1 MNRLRAAH
9 TPVISTVRKSVEVI
23 EQRSKIKHSPKGSIK
38 RRMIPMSKKLRIGVI
53 GAGRI
58 GKLHA
63 NNLASRVPNAEL
75 AAISDVYEPAAKEL
89 AEKLGVPAYYNDYH
103 KILEDPTIDAVFIC
117 SSTDT
122 HSPISMEA
130 AKAGKH
136 IFCEKPIDHDIDKI
150 RPVLEEVK
158 KAGVRYQVGFN
169 RRFDRNFKHV
179 HDVVQAGGIGDVQ
192 IVKVTSRDPEAPPL
206 SYVKVSGG
214 IFVDMTIHD
223 FDMVRY
229 LSGSEVE
236 EVSAV
241 GACLV
246 NPEIGKAG
254 DVDTCIITLKFANGA
269 LGVIDNSRQAVY
281 GYDQRIEVF
290 GSKGCIT
297 ADNETPNNTTLYTAD
312 AVTKEKPLWFFL
324 ERYNDAFITEEC
336 AFVES
341 CLNGTDTVVGAFDG
355 LQPVLIAIAAK
366 ESCEKGGVP
375 VKVMK

>member
-1 MNRLRAAH
+1 
-9 TPVISTVRKSVEVI
+9 
-23 EQRSKIKHSPKGSIK
+23 
-38 RRMIPMSKKLRIGVI
+38 MSKKLRIGVI

-58 GKLHA
+58 GKLHS
-63 NNLASRVPNAEL
+63 NNLVTRVPNAEL
-75 AAISDVYEPAAKEL
+75 AAVSDVYEPAAKEL
-89 AEKLGVPAYYNDYH
+89 AEKLGVANYYNDYH

-122 HSPISMEA
+122 HSPISIEA

-136 IFCEKPIDHDIDKI
+136 IFCEKPIDHDLDKI
-150 RPVLEEVK
+150 KEVLEEVK
-158 KAGVRYQVGFN
+158 KAGVKYQVGFN

-179 HDVVQAGGIGDVQ
+179 HDVVANGGIGDVH

-241 GACLV
+241 GTCLV
-246 NPEIGKAG
+246 NPEIGEAG

-297 ADNETPNNTTLYTAD
+297 ADNETANNTTLYTVD
-312 AVTKEKPLWFFL
+312 GVKKEKPLWFFL
-324 ERYNDAFITEEC
+324 ERYNDAFIAEEC
-336 AFVES
+336 SFVEA
-341 CLNGTDTVVGAFDG
+341 CLNDTDTAVGAFDG
-355 LQPVLIAIAAK
+355 LQPVLIGLAAK

-375 VKVMK
+375 VKVRK

>member
-1 MNRLRAAH
+1 
-9 TPVISTVRKSVEVI
+9 
-23 EQRSKIKHSPKGSIK
+23 
-38 RRMIPMSKKLRIGVI
+38 MSKKLRIGVI

-63 NNLASRVPNAEL
+63 NNLAFRVPGAEL

-103 KILEDPTIDAVFIC
+103 KILDDPTIDAVFIC

-122 HSPISMEA
+122 HSPISLEA

-150 RPVLEEVK
+150 RPVLEAVK
-158 KAGVRYQVGFN
+158 QAGVKYQVGFN

-179 HDVVQAGGIGDVQ
+179 HDVVQSGGIGDVH

-236 EVSAV
+236 EVSAF
-241 GACLV
+241 GTCLV

-254 DVDTCIITLKFANGA
+254 DVDTCIITLKFKNGA

-290 GSKGCIT
+290 GSRGCIT
-297 ADNETPNNTTLYTAD
+297 AENETPNNTTLYTVD

-336 AFVES
+336 AFVDA
-341 CLNGTDTVVGAFDG
+341 CLNDKDTVVGAFDG

-375 VKVMK
+375 VKVMQ

>member
-1 MNRLRAAH
+1 MD
-9 TPVISTVRKSVEVI
+9 
-23 EQRSKIKHSPKGSIK
+23 
-38 RRMIPMSKKLRIGVI
+38 KKLRIGII

-63 NNLASRVPNAEL
+63 NNLVSRVPGASL
-75 AAISDVYEPAAKEL
+75 MAVSDVYEPAAKEL
-89 AEKLGVPAYYNDYH
+89 ADKLNIPFYTNDYRA
-103 KILEDPTIDAVFIC
+103 ILNDTDIDAVFIC

-122 HSPISMEA
+122 HSPISIEA

-136 IFCEKPIDHDIDKI
+136 IFCEKPIDHDLDKI
-150 RPVLEEVK
+150 RAVLEEVK
-158 KAGVRYQVGFN
+158 KAGVKYQVGFN

-179 HDVVQAGGIGDVQ
+179 HEVVQSGGIGDVQ

-236 EVSAV
+236 EVSAF

-246 NPEIGKAG
+246 NPEIGEAG
-254 DVDTCIITLKFANGA
+254 DVDTCIITLRFANGA

-297 ADNETPNNTTLYTAD
+297 ADNETPNNTTLYTKE

-336 AFVES
+336 AFVDS
-341 CLNGTDTVVGAFDG
+341 CLNDKDTVVGAFDG

>member
-1 MNRLRAAH
+1 
-9 TPVISTVRKSVEVI
+9 
-23 EQRSKIKHSPKGSIK
+23 
-38 RRMIPMSKKLRIGVI
+38 MSKKLRIGII

-63 NNLASRVPNAEL
+63 NNLTSRVPNAEL
-75 AAISDVYEPAAKEL
+75 AAISDVYEPAAREL
-89 AEKLGVPAYYNDYH
+89 AEKLNVPNYYNDYH
-103 KILEDPTIDAVFIC
+103 KILEDPSIDAVFIC

-122 HSPISMEA
+122 HSPISIEA
-130 AKAGKH
+130 ARAGKH
-136 IFCEKPIDHDIDKI
+136 IFCEKPIDHDLDKI
-150 RPVLEEVK
+150 KAVLEEVR
-158 KAGVRYQVGFN
+158 KAGVKYQVGFN

-179 HDVVQAGGIGDVQ
+179 HEVVQSGGIGDVQ

-229 LSGSEVE
+229 LSGSEVT

-246 NPEIGKAG
+246 NPEIGQAG

-312 AVTKEKPLWFFL
+312 GVTKEKPLWFFL
-324 ERYNDAFITEEC
+324 ERYNDAFIAEEN
-336 AFVES
+336 AFVDA
-341 CLNGTDTVVGAFDG
+341 CLNGTDTAVGAFDG

-375 VKVMK
+375 VKVAH

>member
-1 MNRLRAAH
+1 
-9 TPVISTVRKSVEVI
+9 
-23 EQRSKIKHSPKGSIK
+23 
-38 RRMIPMSKKLRIGVI
+38 MSRKLRIGVI

-58 GKLHA
+58 GKLHS
-63 NNLASRVPNAEL
+63 NNLATRVPNAEL

-89 AEKLGVPAYYNDYH
+89 AEKLGVPNYYNDYH

-122 HSPISMEA
+122 HSPISIEA

-136 IFCEKPIDHDIDKI
+136 IFCEKPIDHDLDKI
-150 RPVLEEVK
+150 KAVLEEVK
-158 KAGVRYQVGFN
+158 KAGVKYQVGFN

-179 HDVVQAGGIGDVQ
+179 HEVVQSGGIGDVQ

-223 FDMVRY
+223 FNMVRY

-246 NPEIGKAG
+246 NPEIGQAG

-312 AVTKEKPLWFFL
+312 GVQKEKPLWFFL
-324 ERYNDAFITEEC
+324 ERYNDAFIAEENS
-336 AFVES
+336 FVDA
-341 CLNGTDTVVGAFDG
+341 CLNGTDTAVGAFDG

>member
-1 MNRLRAAH
+1 
-9 TPVISTVRKSVEVI
+9 
-23 EQRSKIKHSPKGSIK
+23 
-38 RRMIPMSKKLRIGVI
+38 MSKKLRIGII

-63 NNLASRVPNAEL
+63 NNLVSRVKNAEL
-75 AAISDVYEPAAKEL
+75 VAISDVYEPAAKDL
-89 AEKLGVPAYYNDYH
+89 AEKLGVANYYSDYH

-122 HSPISMEA
+122 HSPISIEA
-130 AKAGKH
+130 AQAGKH
-136 IFCEKPIDHDIDKI
+136 IFCEKPIDHDLDKI
-150 RPVLEEVK
+150 KKVLDEVK
-158 KAGVRYQVGFN
+158 KAGVKYQVGFN
-169 RRFDRNFKHV
+169 RRFDRNFSHV
-179 HDVVQAGGIGDVQ
+179 HDVVKNGGIGDVQ

-229 LSGSEVE
+229 LSGSEVT
-236 EVSAV
+236 EVSAF

-246 NPEIGKAG
+246 NPEIAKAG
-254 DVDTCIITLKFANGA
+254 DVDTCIITLRFANGA

-297 ADNETPNNTTLYTAD
+297 ADNETPNNTTYYTAD
-312 AVTKEKPLWFFL
+312 GVMKEKPLWFFL
-324 ERYNDAFITEEC
+324 ERYNDAFIAEEN
-336 AFVES
+336 AFVEA
-341 CLNGTDTVVGAFDG
+341 CLNNTDTAVGAFDG

-366 ESCEKGGVP
+366 ESCEKGGIP
-375 VKVMK
+375 VKVNK

>member
-1 MNRLRAAH
+1 
-9 TPVISTVRKSVEVI
+9 
-23 EQRSKIKHSPKGSIK
+23 
-38 RRMIPMSKKLRIGVI
+38 MSKKLRIGVI

-58 GKLHA
+58 GKLHS
-63 NNLASRVPNAEL
+63 NNLVSRVANAEL
-75 AAISDVYEPAAKEL
+75 VAISDVYEPAAKEL
-89 AEKLGVPAYYNDYH
+89 AEKLNVPNYYNDYH
-103 KILEDPTIDAVFIC
+103 KILDDPTIDAVFIC

-122 HSPISMEA
+122 HSPISIEA
-130 AKAGKH
+130 AKVGKH
-136 IFCEKPIDHDIDKI
+136 IFCEKPIDHDLDKI
-150 RPVLEEVK
+150 KAVLEEVK
-158 KAGVRYQVGFN
+158 KAGVKYQVGFN

-179 HDVVQAGGIGDVQ
+179 HEVVKNGGIGDVH

-246 NPEIGKAG
+246 NPEIGEAG

-269 LGVIDNSRQAVY
+269 IGVIDNSRQAVY

-297 ADNETPNNTTLYTAD
+297 ADNETPNNTTYYTAD
-312 AVTKEKPLWFFL
+312 GVMKEKPLWFFL
-324 ERYNDAFITEEC
+324 ERYNDAFIAEEN
-336 AFVES
+336 AFVDA
-341 CLNGTDTVVGAFDG
+341 CLNDTDTAVGAFDG

>member
-1 MNRLRAAH
+1 
-9 TPVISTVRKSVEVI
+9 
-23 EQRSKIKHSPKGSIK
+23 
-38 RRMIPMSKKLRIGVI
+38 MSKKLRIGVI

-103 KILEDPTIDAVFIC
+103 KILEDPAIDAVFIC

-130 AKAGKH
+130 ARAGKH

-150 RPVLEEVK
+150 RPVLEAVK

-179 HDVVQAGGIGDVQ
+179 RDVVQAGGIGDVQ

-324 ERYNDAFITEEC
+324 ERYNDAFIAEEC

>member
-1 MNRLRAAH
+1 
-9 TPVISTVRKSVEVI
+9 
-23 EQRSKIKHSPKGSIK
+23 
-38 RRMIPMSKKLRIGVI
+38 MSKKLRIGVI

-63 NNLASRVPNAEL
+63 NNLASRVPGAEL

-103 KILEDPTIDAVFIC
+103 KILEDPSIDAVFIC

-150 RPVLEEVK
+150 RPVLEAVK
-158 KAGVRYQVGFN
+158 KAGVKYQVGFN

-179 HDVVQAGGIGDVQ
+179 HDVVQSGGIGDVH

-236 EVSAV
+236 EVSAF
-241 GACLV
+241 GTCLV
-246 NPEIGKAG
+246 NPEIGEAG
-254 DVDTCIITLKFANGA
+254 DVDTCIITLKFKNGA

-297 ADNETPNNTTLYTAD
+297 AENETPNNTTLYTVD
-312 AVTKEKPLWFFL
+312 SVTREKPLWFFL

-336 AFVES
+336 AFVDA
-341 CLNGTDTVVGAFDG
+341 CLNDKDTVVGAFDG

-375 VKVMK
+375 VKVMQ

>member
-1 MNRLRAAH
+1 MA
-9 TPVISTVRKSVEVI
+9 
-23 EQRSKIKHSPKGSIK
+23 
-38 RRMIPMSKKLRIGVI
+38 KKLKIGVI

-63 NNLASRVPNAEL
+63 NNLVSRVPDAEL
-75 AAISDVYEPAAKEL
+75 AAISDVYEPAAKALGEQ
-89 AEKLGVPAYYNDYH
+89 LGVAWFTDYRS
-103 KILEDPTIDAVFIC
+103 ILEDPEIDAVFIC

-122 HSPISMEA
+122 HSPISVEA

-136 IFCEKPIDHDIDKI
+136 IFCEKPIDHDLDKI
-150 RPVLEEVK
+150 KAVLDEVK
-158 KAGVRYQVGFN
+158 KAGVKYQVGFN

-179 HDVVQAGGIGDVQ
+179 RDVVQEGGVGDVH

-229 LSGSEVE
+229 LSGSEVT

-246 NPEIGKAG
+246 NPEIGEAG

-281 GYDQRIEVF
+281 GYDQRVEVF

-297 ADNETPNNTTLYTAD
+297 ADNETPNNTVHYTAQG
-312 AVTKEKPLWFFL
+312 VMKEKPLWFFL
-324 ERYNDAFITEEC
+324 ERYNDAFIAEEI
-336 AFVES
+336 AFVDA
-341 CLNGTDTVVGAFDG
+341 CLHDKDTAVGAFDG
-355 LQPVLIAIAAK
+355 LQPVRIAIAAK

-375 VKVMK
+375 VKVQN

>member
-1 MNRLRAAH
+1 
-9 TPVISTVRKSVEVI
+9 
-23 EQRSKIKHSPKGSIK
+23 
-38 RRMIPMSKKLRIGVI
+38 MSKKLRIGVI

-89 AEKLGVPAYYNDYH
+89 AEKLGVPAYYSDYH

-158 KAGVRYQVGFN
+158 KAGVKYQVGFN

-179 HDVVQAGGIGDVQ
+179 HDVVQAGGIGDVH

-236 EVSAV
+236 EVSAF

-246 NPEIGKAG
+246 NPEIGQAG

-297 ADNETPNNTTLYTAD
+297 AENETPNNTTLYTAD

-324 ERYNDAFITEEC
+324 DRYNDAFIAEEC
-336 AFVES
+336 DFVDS
-341 CLNGTDTVVGAFDG
+341 CLNDKDTVVGAFDG

>member
-1 MNRLRAAH
+1 
-9 TPVISTVRKSVEVI
+9 
-23 EQRSKIKHSPKGSIK
+23 
-38 RRMIPMSKKLRIGVI
+38 MSRKLRIGVI

-58 GKLHA
+58 GKLHS
-63 NNLASRVPNAEL
+63 NNLVSRVPNAEL
-75 AAISDVYEPAAKEL
+75 VAISDVYEPAAKEL
-89 AEKLGVPAYYNDYH
+89 AEKLNVPNYYNDYH

-122 HSPISMEA
+122 HSPISIEA

-136 IFCEKPIDHDIDKI
+136 IFCEKPIDHDLDKI
-150 RPVLEEVK
+150 KAVLEEVK
-158 KAGVRYQVGFN
+158 KAGVKYQVGFN

-179 HDVVQAGGIGDVQ
+179 HEVVKNGGIGDVQ

-246 NPEIGKAG
+246 NPEIGQAG

-297 ADNETPNNTTLYTAD
+297 ADNETPNNTTYYTAD
-312 AVTKEKPLWFFL
+312 GVMKEKPLWFFL
-324 ERYNDAFITEEC
+324 ERYNDAFIAEENS
-336 AFVES
+336 FVDA

>member
-1 MNRLRAAH
+1 
-9 TPVISTVRKSVEVI
+9 
-23 EQRSKIKHSPKGSIK
+23 
-38 RRMIPMSKKLRIGVI
+38 MSRKLRIGVI

-58 GKLHA
+58 GKLHS
-63 NNLASRVPNAEL
+63 NNLATRVPNAEL

-89 AEKLGVPAYYNDYH
+89 AEKLGVPNYYNDYH
-103 KILEDPTIDAVFIC
+103 KILEDPPIDAVFIC

-122 HSPISMEA
+122 HSPISIEA

-136 IFCEKPIDHDIDKI
+136 IFCEKPIDHDLDKI
-150 RPVLEEVK
+150 KAVLEEVK
-158 KAGVRYQVGFN
+158 KAGVKYQVGFN

-179 HDVVQAGGIGDVQ
+179 HEVVQSGGIGDVQ

-246 NPEIGKAG
+246 NPEIGQAG

-312 AVTKEKPLWFFL
+312 GVQKEKPLWFFL
-324 ERYNDAFITEEC
+324 ERYNDAFIAEENS
-336 AFVES
+336 FVDA

>member
-1 MNRLRAAH
+1 
-9 TPVISTVRKSVEVI
+9 
-23 EQRSKIKHSPKGSIK
+23 
-38 RRMIPMSKKLRIGVI
+38 MSRKLRIGVI

-58 GKLHA
+58 GKLHS
-63 NNLASRVPNAEL
+63 NNLATRVPNAEL
-75 AAISDVYEPAAKEL
+75 AAVSDVYEPAAKEL
-89 AEKLGVPAYYNDYH
+89 AEKLGVPNYYNDYH

-122 HSPISMEA
+122 HSPISIEA

-136 IFCEKPIDHDIDKI
+136 IFCEKPIDHDLDKI
-150 RPVLEEVK
+150 KAVLEEVK
-158 KAGVRYQVGFN
+158 KAGVKYQVGFN

-179 HDVVQAGGIGDVQ
+179 HEVVQNGGIGDVQ

-246 NPEIGKAG
+246 NPEIGQAG

-297 ADNETPNNTTLYTAD
+297 ADNETPNNTTLYTVD
-312 AVTKEKPLWFFL
+312 GVQKEKPLWFFL
-324 ERYNDAFITEEC
+324 ERYNDAFIAEENS
-336 AFVES
+336 FVDA
-341 CLNGTDTVVGAFDG
+341 CLNGTDTAVGAFDG